1 MAEYNLIGGGS
12 VLWRYGSG
20 EHRRAPPVT
29 AATKAAAMKGK
40 REEERGSRQGEK
52 EREVQGGK
60 FQGANGLAI
69 CCFAPKY
76 QSLRGAYIK
85 PSRTGRTSGPRANLV
100 GESDMSIF
108 IERN

>member
-1 MAEYNLIGGGS
+1 MAEYNLLGVGL

-20 EHRRAPPVT
+20 EHRRVT

-40 REEERGSRQGEK
+40 QEEERGSRQGEK

-60 FQGANGLAI
+60 LQGANGLAI
-69 CCFAPKY
+69 CCFVPKY

-85 PSRTGRTSGPRANLV
+85 PSRTSGPRANLV
-100 GESDMSIF
+100 GESVMSIF